1 MNGKLTDERIGD
13 RMKLPKDQI
22 LEIFKAT
29 DALLEGHFVLTSGL
43 HSPHYFQ
50 CAKVLQYPKY
60 LHLLAGDIAKHY
72 EYSEVEVV
80 VSPAVG
86 GIVVGTEVGRVL
98 GVRTIFAER
107 ENGAMKL
114 RRGFGIKKGERVLVV
129 EDVVT
134 TGGSVEEVCRLVTD
148 AGATLVGIGCIVDR
162 SNGKAKFD
170 AKFYS
175 VMEMDVQTF
184 AADAIPESLAAIPIS
199 KPGSRGLQG

>member
-1 MNGKLTDERIGD
+1 
-13 RMKLPKDQI
+13 MKLPKDQI
-22 LEIFKAT
+22 LQIFKET
-29 DALLEGHFVLTSGL
+29 NALLEGHFVLTSGL

-86 GIVVGTEVGRVL
+86 GIVVGTEVGRIL
-98 GVRTIFAER
+98 GARTIFAER
-107 ENGAMKL
+107 ENDVMKL
-114 RRGFGIKKGERVLVV
+114 RRGFDFKKGERVLVV

-134 TGGSVEEVCRLVTD
+134 TGGSVEEVCKLVTD
-148 AGATLVGIGCIVDR
+148 SDAKLIGIGCIVDR

-170 AKFYS
+170 TKFYS

-184 AADAIPESLAAIPIS
+184 TVEEIPESLAAVPIS
-199 KPGSRGLQG
+199 KPGSRGLLG

>member
-1 MNGKLTDERIGD
+1 
-13 RMKLPKDQI
+13 MKLPKEQI
-22 LEIFKAT
+22 LQIFKET

-80 VSPAVG
+80 ISPAVG

-98 GVRTIFAER
+98 GVRTLFAER
-107 ENGAMKL
+107 ENGVMKL
-114 RRGFGIKKGERVLVV
+114 RRGFDLKKGERVLVV

-134 TGGSVEEVCRLVTD
+134 TGGSVEEVCALVKNSD
-148 AGATLVGIGCIVDR
+148 AKLVGIGCIVDR
-162 SNGKAKFD
+162 SNGKAQFD

-175 VMEMDVQTF
+175 VMEMDVQTYP
-184 AADAIPESLAAIPIS
+184 ADNVPPALAAVPVS